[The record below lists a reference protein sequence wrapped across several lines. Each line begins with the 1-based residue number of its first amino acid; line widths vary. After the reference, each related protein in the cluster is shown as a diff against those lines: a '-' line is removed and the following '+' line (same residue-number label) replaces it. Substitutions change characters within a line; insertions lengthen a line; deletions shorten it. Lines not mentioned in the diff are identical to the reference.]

1 MYRWREGTPV
11 TAKQQALLGT
21 FAIIAFLSLS
31 LLLTLTFYR
40 QSVPRTSRPN
50 MMGGLPAS
58 NSVILPTVTT
68 FAYRVSHTP
77 LPFPGNYL
85 RSTPANDDIKRF
97 SSADLEHVR
106 PREFSRLAL
115 CSFAAAVARSNNIP
129 VPFFANLIWQESGFN
144 VKVISRA
151 GAQGIAQFM
160 PRTAVEFDLLN
171 PFDPIHALST
181 SGNLLRKLY
190 RNFGNLGLAAAAY
203 NAGPQRVKDWISHGR
218 LLPEETRI
226 YVLRIT
232 SRPVEDWL
240 QLNVSP
246 EDILMPPRAPCREVT
261 EALREQWVVMRITER
276 EFADVPSQVDDF
288 GSTHQ
293 LHTVERTK

>member
-1 MYRWREGTPV
+1 MAAQSVAPRASYLDMATRTLRSALGKCGIVTVHTAPAKNSDLTHLCLMYRWREGTPV

-50 MMGGLPAS
+50 MVGGLPAS

-129 VPFFANLIWQESGFN
+129 VPFFANLIWQESSFN

-181 SGNLLRKLY
+181 SGNLCG
-190 RNFGNLGLAAAAY
+190 NFTVILA
-203 NAGPQRVKDWISHGR
+203 ISVW
-218 LLPEETRI
+218 P
-226 YVLRIT
+226 
-232 SRPVEDWL
+232 RPPTTL
-240 QLNVSP
+240 
-246 EDILMPPRAPCREVT
+246 AP
-261 EALREQWVVMRITER
+261 
-276 EFADVPSQVDDF
+276 S
-288 GSTHQ
+288 G
-293 LHTVERTK
+293 

>member
-1 MYRWREGTPV
+1 M

-190 RNFGNLGLAAAAY
+190 RNFGNLGLAAATVAEGMIR
-203 NAGPQRVKDWISHGR
+203 AARRTFSVLTVLDGEHGVRGRVGAVQAFLNQGGIAATRTPSLSTR
-218 LLPEETRI
+218 ERVLLDT
-226 YVLRIT
+226 
-232 SRPVEDWL
+232 
-240 QLNVSP
+240 
-246 EDILMPPRAPCREVT
+246 
-261 EALREQWVVMRITER
+261 AL
-276 EFADVPSQVDDF
+276 
-288 GSTHQ
+288 GS
-293 LHTVERTK
+293 